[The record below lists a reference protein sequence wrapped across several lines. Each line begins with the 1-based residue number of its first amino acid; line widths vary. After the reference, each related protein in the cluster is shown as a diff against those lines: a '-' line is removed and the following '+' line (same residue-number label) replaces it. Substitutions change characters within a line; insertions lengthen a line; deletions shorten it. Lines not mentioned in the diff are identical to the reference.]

1 MKKVVIIVAG
11 GKGIRM
17 NSEIPK
23 QFLLLKD
30 KPILM
35 HTIES
40 FRHFDERVLVLL
52 QSQIEN
58 WNKLCLE
65 NNFKIP
71 HKIVEGGNTRFH
83 SVKNGLE
90 NVDNNSIVAIHDGV
104 RPLISENL
112 INSLVRQKNLF

>member
-1 MKKVVIIVAG
+1 M
-11 GKGIRM
+11 
-17 NSEIPK
+17 
-23 QFLLLKD
+23 
-30 KPILM
+30 
-35 HTIES
+35 
-40 FRHFDERVLVLL
+40 L

-112 INSLVRQKNLF
+112 INSLIKEGERRNWSNTCHSSNRFIRKVEGECSSLASRQE